1 MGSLFKIFILLCL
14 ELEYS
19 KMKNLIILLLIEL
32 VLGEECCKEK
42 EVGGVN
48 YRYLGKEDT
57 TAYSCVDKC
66 AYMKE
71 GEENSKYCFAD
82 GDMEPKCKDAGATAG
97 QGGGGVAG
105 PTQASGGGVGAT
117 TSSSGASASAGC
129 KCGVKRTS
137 RIVGGTLIASQ
148 WILTAA
154 HCMFKDSAGTQPQTA
169 AEI

>member
-48 YRYLGKEDT
+48 YRYQGEEDT
-57 TAYSCVDKC
+57 AAYSCIDKC

-82 GDMEPKCKDAGATAG
+82 GDMEPKCKDSGPTADR
-97 QGGGGVAG
+97 GGVAG
-105 PTQASGGGVGAT
+105 PTQAGGGG
-117 TSSSGASASAGC
+117 G
-129 KCGVKRTS
+129 S
-137 RIVGGTLIASQ
+137 R
-148 WILTAA
+148 
-154 HCMFKDSAGTQPQTA
+154 KDHNRVDSVSRKVFAN
-169 AEI
+169 